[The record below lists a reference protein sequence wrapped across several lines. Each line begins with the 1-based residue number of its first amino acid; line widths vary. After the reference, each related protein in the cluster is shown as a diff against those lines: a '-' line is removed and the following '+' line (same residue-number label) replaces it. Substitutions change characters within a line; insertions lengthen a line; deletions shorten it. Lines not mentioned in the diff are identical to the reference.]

1 MRKAIPYER
10 VNLQRNVKDLQLT
23 APYEYTNIRTNVKNI
38 RCLTFFEHSNIR
50 RRDEKI
56 RLTLKNVL
64 TYGET
69 YKKI

>member
-10 VNLQRNVKDLQLT
+10 VNLQRNVKDVQLT

-56 RLTLKNVL
+56 RLTLKNAL